1 MISMSGKLQVRY
13 KDIDKYRLRNRYGI
27 YIIYMYDTEHKVPL
41 LLFKGPITQQKL
53 EKQQIAT

>member
-27 YIIYMYDTEHKVPL
+27 CIIYMYDTEHKVPL
-41 LLFKGPITQQKL
+41 LLFKEPIAQQKL

>member
-1 MISMSGKLQVRY
+1 MSGKLQVRY

-27 YIIYMYDTEHKVPL
+27 CIIYMYDTEHKVPL
-41 LLFKGPITQQKL
+41 LLFKEPIAQQKL